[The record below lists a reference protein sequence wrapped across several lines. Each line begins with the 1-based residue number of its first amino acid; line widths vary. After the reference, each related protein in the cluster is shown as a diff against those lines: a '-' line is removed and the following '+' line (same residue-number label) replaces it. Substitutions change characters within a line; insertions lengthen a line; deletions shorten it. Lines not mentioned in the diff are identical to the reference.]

1 MILNVFVLGAPTTLT
16 RTICILKDWSH
27 FKIRF
32 WSSEVV
38 APGRY
43 KWPLKAARGKREH
56 GNCSEKCINT
66 GESKARLPEL
76 VTCGRGYITARG
88 MRTMAVMSYV
98 SIMMA

>member
-1 MILNVFVLGAPTTLT
+1 M
-16 RTICILKDWSH
+16 
-27 FKIRF
+27 
-32 WSSEVV
+32 

-43 KWPLKAARGKREH
+43 KWPLKAARGKPEH

-98 SIMMA
+98 CIMMA